1 MRRSLE
7 MCVKL
12 ESPRTV
18 LQREVLPSSRMW
30 GLRSMAVLK
39 TCLSLQ
45 KLIQFLKNK
54 KDILISVANLESHE
68 NANTTLTRA
77 Y

>member
-1 MRRSLE
+1 

-18 LQREVLPSSRMW
+18 LQRGALPFLSDV
-30 GLRSMAVLK
+30 GTEEMAVLK

-54 KDILISVANLESHE
+54 KDILIFVANLERHE
-68 NANTTLTRA
+68 NASKTTTAA